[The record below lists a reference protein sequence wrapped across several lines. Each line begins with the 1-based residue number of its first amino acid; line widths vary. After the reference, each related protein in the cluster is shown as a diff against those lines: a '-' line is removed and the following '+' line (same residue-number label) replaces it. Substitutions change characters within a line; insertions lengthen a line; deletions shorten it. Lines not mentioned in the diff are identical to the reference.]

1 VLDRSNNATLNVP
14 QVEHSDNPARQRCR
28 NPRCRAKLPA
38 SVTNDREAFC
48 CRGCHANFFRVRCR
62 VCEGAI
68 EQPTRGGVRFTC
80 NRAKCRRAW
89 RAGFGFGR
97 YHAFNRA
104 NSIQER
110 PINKGP
116 KVGIDGDRT
125 PWRVI
130 AAGAAISAN
139 QYHCAIVG
147 AAEGIAAVDRSNAT
161 HWARS
166 GRRQS

>member
-1 VLDRSNNATLNVP
+1 MNKHHKSTAAEKPAKPNIKPLVVGTAEAGRLGGWGKTKVFELIAAGELESFLDG
-14 QVEHSDNPARQRCR
+14 
-28 NPRCRAKLPA
+28 
-38 SVTNDREAFC
+38 
-48 CRGCHANFFRVRCR
+48 RG
-62 VCEGAI
+62 
-68 EQPTRGGVRFTC
+68 
-80 NRAKCRRAW
+80 AW